1 MFAWISHD
9 PAGNHLRV
17 ESAKY
22 ARMIFTEVSMFDGLS
37 AIPHLNPLPLANGEV
52 GIGSFIRDERQMA
65 PHALSS
71 PLRTRTGL
79 R

>member
-1 MFAWISHD
+1 
-9 PAGNHLRV
+9 
-17 ESAKY
+17 
-22 ARMIFTEVSMFDGLS
+22 MIFTEVSMFDGLS

>member
-1 MFAWISHD
+1 MFAWMSHV
-9 PAGNHLRV
+9 AARNHLRV

-52 GIGSFIRDERQMA
+52 GIGSSYATKGRWRLMPFPLLCERGQD
-65 PHALSS
+65 
-71 PLRTRTGL
+71 
-79 R
+79 